1 MYRDNT
7 LIPSEA
13 IRLLALGILATGER
27 PYAELAHEVRHFV
40 GHVVGPSL
48 DLVGA
53 PIEVLKVEGLIE
65 ETAPPAAGPP
75 AAAPTAEPPAEPA
88 AEPNGEAAPPLR
100 ITEAGQAELVRLM
113 TSNLR
118 APVSDINKLI
128 ITLKMRFLHLIE
140 PTERRLQAEIMI
152 EMCERQLARMT
163 ELRGHHVEAPGH
175 LSAWLDHEIDQTRE
189 RLAWFRNLHADL
201 D

>member
-27 PYAELAHEVRHFV
+27 PYAALAHEVRHFI

-65 ETAPPAAGPP
+65 EIAPPAPGTTPGTTP
-75 AAAPTAEPPAEPA
+75 EPDHD
-88 AEPNGEAAPPLR
+88 AAPPLR
-100 ITEAGQAELVRLM
+100 ITEAGRAELARLM

-118 APVSDINKLI
+118 APISDINKLI

-140 PTERRLQAEIMI
+140 PAERRLQAEIMI

-163 ELRGHHVEAPGH
+163 ELRGHHGDAPGH

-189 RLAWFRNLHADL
+189 RLAWFRNLHAGL

>member
-27 PYAELAHEVRHFV
+27 PYAALAHEVRHFV

-65 ETAPPAAGPP
+65 EIETQ
-75 AAAPTAEPPAEPA
+75 A
-88 AEPNGEAAPPLR
+88 AEPDPDPGPDADAAPPLR
-100 ITEAGQAELVRLM
+100 ITEAGRAELIRLLA
-113 TSNLR
+113 SNLR
-118 APVSDINKLI
+118 TPVSDINKLI

-140 PTERRLQAEIMI
+140 PAERRLQAEIMI
-152 EMCERQLARMT
+152 EMCERQLARLT
-163 ELRGHHVEAPGH
+163 ELRGHHGDAPGH
-175 LSAWLDHEIDQTRE
+175 LSSWLDHEIDQSRE
-189 RLAWFRNLHADL
+189 RLGWFQNLQVD
-201 D
+201 

>member
-13 IRLLALGILATGER
+13 IRLLALGILATR
-27 PYAELAHEVRHFV
+27 QCPYAELAHEVRHFV

-65 ETAPPAAGPP
+65 EAEAQAQAAD
-75 AAAPTAEPPAEPA
+75 
-88 AEPNGEAAPPLR
+88 GETGRPLC
-100 ITEAGQAELVRLM
+100 ITDAGREELDRLLS
-113 TSNLR
+113 SNVR

-128 ITLKMRFLHLIE
+128 ITLKMRFLHLLA
-140 PTERRLQAEIMI
+140 PADRRLQAEMMI
-152 EMCERQLARMT
+152 EMCERQLARLT
-163 ELRGHHVEAPGH
+163 ELRGHHEDAPGH
-175 LSAWLDHEIDQTRE
+175 LPSWLDHEIDQTRE
-189 RLAWFRNLHADL
+189 RLGWFRDL
-201 D
+201 QVE

>member
-13 IRLLALGILATGER
+13 IRLLALGVLATRER

-53 PIEVLKVEGLIE
+53 PIEVLKIEGLIE
-65 ETAPPAAGPP
+65 EIE
-75 AAAPTAEPPAEPA
+75 AEA
-88 AEPNGEAAPPLR
+88 AEPNPDPAPPLR
-100 ITEAGQAELVRLM
+100 ITAAGREELNRLM

-118 APVSDINKLI
+118 APVSDINRLI
-128 ITLKMRFLHLIE
+128 ITLKMRFLHLLA
-140 PTERRLQAEIMI
+140 PAERRQQAEIMI
-152 EMCERQLARMT
+152 EMCERQLARLT
-163 ELRGHHVEAPGH
+163 ELRGHHGDAPGH
-175 LSAWLDHEIDQTRE
+175 LTGWLDHEVDQTRQ
-189 RLAWFRNLHADL
+189 RLEWFRNLQAGL

>member
-27 PYAELAHEVRHFV
+27 PYAALAHEVRHFI

-65 ETAPPAAGPP
+65 EIGAPAPGTAPG
-75 AAAPTAEPPAEPA
+75 TASEPDPD
-88 AEPNGEAAPPLR
+88 AAPPQR
-100 ITEAGQAELVRLM
+100 ITEAGRAEVTRLM

-140 PTERRLQAEIMI
+140 PAERRLQAESMI

-163 ELRGHHVEAPGH
+163 ELRGHHVDDPVH

-189 RLAWFRNLHADL
+189 RLEWFRTLQAQL

>member
-13 IRLLALGILATGER
+13 IRLLALGVLATREC

-65 ETAPPAAGPP
+65 EIETRAADSDPGPAPGPDSD
-75 AAAPTAEPPAEPA
+75 
-88 AEPNGEAAPPLR
+88 AAPPLR
-100 ITEAGQAELVRLM
+100 ITEAGREELIRLL

-128 ITLKMRFLHLIE
+128 ITLKMRFLHLLE
-140 PTERRLQAEIMI
+140 PADRRLQAEILI
-152 EMCERQLARMT
+152 EMCERQLARLT
-163 ELRGHHVEAPGH
+163 ELRGRHEDAPGH
-175 LSAWLDHEIDQTRE
+175 LPSWLDHETDQTRE
-189 RLAWFRNLHADL
+189 RLDWFRNLQVD
-201 D
+201 

>member
-13 IRLLALGILATGER
+13 IRLLALGILAMR
-27 PYAELAHEVRHFV
+27 ACPYAELAHEVRHFV

-65 ETAPPAAGPP
+65 EAGTPEDQAAR
-75 AAAPTAEPPAEPA
+75 
-88 AEPNGEAAPPLR
+88 PLN
-100 ITEAGQAELVRLM
+100 ITEAGRAELLRLL

-118 APVSDINKLI
+118 APVNDINKLI
-128 ITLKMRFLHLIE
+128 ITLKMRFLHLLT
-140 PTERRLQAEIMI
+140 PAERRLQAEIMI
-152 EMCERQLARMT
+152 EMCERQLARLT
-163 ELRGHHVEAPGH
+163 ELSGHHGDAPGH
-175 LSAWLDHEIDQTRE
+175 LTGWLDHEIDQTGE
-189 RLAWFRNLHADL
+189 RLDWFRNLQAGL
-201 D
+201 E

>member
-13 IRLLALGILATGER
+13 IRLLALGVLATRECA
-27 PYAELAHEVRHFV
+27 YAELAHEVRYFV

-53 PIEVLKVEGLIE
+53 PIEVLKIEGLIQD
-65 ETAPPAAGPP
+65 ADFPGV
-75 AAAPTAEPPAEPA
+75 
-88 AEPNGEAAPPLR
+88 EAARPLG
-100 ITEAGQAELVRLM
+100 ITEAGRAELVRLL

-128 ITLKMRFLHLIE
+128 ITLKMRFLHLLD
-140 PTERRLQAEIMI
+140 PAERRLQAEIMI
-152 EMCERQLARMT
+152 EMCERQLARLT
-163 ELRGHHVEAPGH
+163 ELSSHHGDAPGH
-175 LSAWLDHEIDQTRE
+175 LPSWLDHEIDQTRE
-189 RLAWFRNLHADL
+189 RLGWFRNLQAGMG
-201 D
+201 

>member
-13 IRLLALGILATGER
+13 IRLLALGVLATREG

-65 ETAPPAAGPP
+65 EIETRAAGPDRD
-75 AAAPTAEPPAEPA
+75 AAPA
-88 AEPNGEAAPPLR
+88 LR
-100 ITEAGQAELVRLM
+100 ITEAGRAELIRLLS
-113 TSNLR
+113 SNLR

-128 ITLKMRFLHLIE
+128 ITLKMRFLHLLE
-140 PTERRLQAEIMI
+140 PADRRLQAEILI
-152 EMCERQLARMT
+152 EMCERQLVRLT
-163 ELRGHHVEAPGH
+163 ELRGHHEDAPGH
-175 LSAWLDHEIDQTRE
+175 LPSWLDHEIDQTRE
-189 RLAWFRNLHADL
+189 RLAWFRDL
-201 D
+201 QVD

>member
-13 IRLLALGILATGER
+13 IRLLALGILATREY

-65 ETAPPAAGPP
+65 ETGVRAAGD
-75 AAAPTAEPPAEPA
+75 ES
-88 AEPNGEAAPPLR
+88 APPLH
-100 ITEAGQAELVRLM
+100 ITETGRAELIRLL
-113 TSNLR
+113 TSNMR

-128 ITLKMRFLHLIE
+128 ITLKMRFLHLLS
-140 PTERRLQAEIMI
+140 PADRRLQAEIMI
-152 EMCERQLARMT
+152 EMCERQLARLT
-163 ELRGHHVEAPGH
+163 ELSGHHQTTPGH
-175 LSAWLDHEIDQTRE
+175 LPSWLDHEIDQTRE
-189 RLAWFRNLHADL
+189 RLQWFQDL
-201 D
+201 QAGLTA

>member
-13 IRLLALGILATGER
+13 IRLLALGILATGET
-27 PYAELAHEVRHFV
+27 PYAELAGEVRHFA

-48 DLVGA
+48 DLVGS

-65 ETAPPAAGPP
+65 AAGDRG
-75 AAAPTAEPPAEPA
+75 AAAA
-88 AEPNGEAAPPLR
+88 LR
-100 ITEAGQAELVRLM
+100 ISQAGRDELTRLL

-128 ITLKMRFLHLIE
+128 ITLKMRFLHLLE
-140 PTERRLQAEIMI
+140 PADRRLQAEILI
-152 EMCERQLARMT
+152 EMCERQLARLT
-163 ELRGHHVEAPGH
+163 ELRGRHEDAPGH
-175 LSAWLDHEIDQTRE
+175 LPSWLDHETDQTRE
-189 RLAWFRNLHADL
+189 RLDWFRNLRVD
-201 D
+201 

>member
-13 IRLLALGILATGER
+13 IRLLALGILATREC

-65 ETAPPAAGPP
+65 ELQTKAAGPDP
-75 AAAPTAEPPAEPA
+75 DPDP
-88 AEPNGEAAPPLR
+88 APPLR
-100 ITEAGQAELVRLM
+100 ITEAGREELSRLLA
-113 TSNLR
+113 SNVR

-128 ITLKMRFLHLIE
+128 ITLKMRFLHLLD
-140 PTERRLQAEIMI
+140 PADRRLQAEIMI
-152 EMCERQLARMT
+152 EMCERQLARLT
-163 ELRGHHVEAPGH
+163 GLRGRHGDAPGH
-175 LSAWLDHEIDQTRE
+175 LPSWLDHEIDQTRE
-189 RLAWFRNLHADL
+189 RLGWFRNLQAGL

>member
-13 IRLLALGILATGER
+13 IRLLALGVLATRER

-65 ETAPPAAGPP
+65 EIETRAADGDSDSD
-75 AAAPTAEPPAEPA
+75 
-88 AEPNGEAAPPLR
+88 AAPPLR
-100 ITEAGQAELVRLM
+100 ITEAGRDELTRLL

-128 ITLKMRFLHLIE
+128 ITLKMRFLHLLS
-140 PTERRLQAEIMI
+140 PAERRLQAEILI
-152 EMCERQLARMT
+152 EMCERQLARLT
-163 ELRGHHVEAPGH
+163 ELRGRHGDAPGH
-175 LSAWLDHEIDQTRE
+175 LPSWLDHEIDQTRE
-189 RLAWFRNLHADL
+189 RLDWFRDL
-201 D
+201 QVD

>member
-13 IRLLALGILATGER
+13 IRLLALGILATGET
-27 PYAELAHEVRHFV
+27 PYAELASEVRHFA

-48 DLVGA
+48 DLVGS

-65 ETAPPAAGPP
+65 VAGDGG
-75 AAAPTAEPPAEPA
+75 AAAA
-88 AEPNGEAAPPLR
+88 LR
-100 ITEAGQAELVRLM
+100 ISEAGRDELTRLL

-140 PTERRLQAEIMI
+140 PAERRLQAEIMI
-152 EMCERQLARMT
+152 EMCERQLVRMT
-163 ELRGHHVEAPGH
+163 ELRGHHVDAPGH

-189 RLAWFRNLHADL
+189 RLGWFRTLQAEL

>member
-13 IRLLALGILATGER
+13 IRLLALGVLATREG

-65 ETAPPAAGPP
+65 EIE
-75 AAAPTAEPPAEPA
+75 AAAPDPDPAPGPA
-88 AEPNGEAAPPLR
+88 PAPDSDATRPLR
-100 ITEAGQAELVRLM
+100 ITEAGRAELTRLLS
-113 TSNLR
+113 SNLR

-128 ITLKMRFLHLIE
+128 ITLKMRFLHLLD
-140 PTERRLQAEIMI
+140 PADRRLQAEIMI
-152 EMCERQLARMT
+152 EMCERQLARLT
-163 ELRGHHVEAPGH
+163 ELRGHHGAAPGH
-175 LSAWLDHEIDQTRE
+175 LSSWLDHEIDQTRE
-189 RLAWFRNLHADL
+189 RLEWFRNLQARL

>member
-1 MYRDNT
+1 MYRVNT

-13 IRLLALGILATGER
+13 IRLLALGVLATGER
-27 PYAELAHEVRHFV
+27 PYADLAHEVRHFV

-53 PIEVLKVEGLIE
+53 PIEVLKVEGLSE
-65 ETAPPAAGPP
+65 ETGPP
-75 AAAPTAEPPAEPA
+75 SAGTA
-88 AEPNGEAAPPLR
+88 AEPDREAARPLC
-100 ITEAGQAELVRLM
+100 ITEVGRVELARLM

-118 APVSDINKLI
+118 APISDINKLI

-140 PTERRLQAEIMI
+140 PAERRLQAEIMI

-163 ELRGHHVEAPGH
+163 ELRGHHGDAPGH

-189 RLAWFRNLHADL
+189 RLAWFRNLHAGL